1 VTDDVAA
8 ARERAA
14 KVFAIYGQLPSYRAM
29 LDKEGAEGPA
39 DVTIAGDEATVA
51 AEVRRLADA
60 GTTDFAGAVIGSAEE
75 RSRTLDVLTDLL

>member
-1 VTDDVAA
+1 
-8 ARERAA
+8 
-14 KVFAIYGQLPSYRAM
+14 
-29 LDKEGAEGPA
+29 
-39 DVTIAGDEATVA
+39 VTIAGDEATVA